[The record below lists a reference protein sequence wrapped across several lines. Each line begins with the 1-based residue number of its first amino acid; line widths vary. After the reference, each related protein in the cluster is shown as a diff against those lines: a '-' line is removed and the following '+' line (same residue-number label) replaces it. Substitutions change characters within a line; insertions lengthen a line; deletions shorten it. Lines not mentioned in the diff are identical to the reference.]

1 MEDYFSPFF
10 SPLRYASAKRL
21 EMDTPFNNN
30 PPMPS
35 SDVMVNPVN
44 PENPDSKPFA
54 TARIISTDDWVS
66 GCPMYFWRDGFI

>member
-1 MEDYFSPFF
+1 
-10 SPLRYASAKRL
+10 
-21 EMDTPFNNN
+21 MDTPFNNN

-54 TARIISTDDWVS
+54 TARIISTYDMVS